1 MGPSSK
7 KTYDTSDLSKPGY
20 YIVNPAGAV
29 HECTRDHA
37 QKRLKQVGWRLA
49 TDHEIEMYHEV
60 HERTTRKARVKGK
73 PVMIE
78 VAGPGKKAGRPIAE
92 PYSDDPDEILKD
104 RAEKAL
110 ADAEAGSEASEGEG
124 EQDNSKPEAKTPEP
138 KKSRKEI
145 KAEQKA
151 QAEADA
157 EAEAEAKQEAEA
169 EENAPQGSEANP
181 MEIKPEGQEIVISGG
196 GDGTES
202 EGSESENGS

>member
-1 MGPSSK
+1 MQEQK
-7 KTYDTSDLSKPGY
+7 RTYDTSDLSKPGY
-20 YIVNPAGAV
+20 YIVNPSGAV

-49 TDHEIEMYHEV
+49 TPAEIEMYHEV

-73 PVMIE
+73 AVE
-78 VAGPGKKAGRPIAE
+78 LDVAGPGQKAGKPIAE

-110 ADAEAGSEASEGEG
+110 QEAEAGSGASDGEG
-124 EQDNSKPEAKTPEP
+124 EQDNSPKQEAKKEKPEPEAK
-138 KKSRKEI
+138 KSRREM

-151 QAEADA
+151 QAEA
-157 EAEAEAKQEAEA
+157 EAEDEA
-169 EENAPQGSEANP
+169 EEKAKSEDP
-181 MEIKPEGQEIVISGG
+181 PETEGKAIVIVPEDGE

-202 EGSESENGS
+202 EESESENGSQSD